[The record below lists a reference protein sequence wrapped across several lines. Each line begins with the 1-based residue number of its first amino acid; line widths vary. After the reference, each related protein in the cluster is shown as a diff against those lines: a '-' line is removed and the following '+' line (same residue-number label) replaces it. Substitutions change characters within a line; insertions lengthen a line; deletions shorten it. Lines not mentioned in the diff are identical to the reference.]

1 MGEKGDRKKGLQVGA
16 LSTFSLARSLGPCTP
31 GSLAAALAPRGLL
44 GYPSVL
50 LLLSAPVSDLFAKLQ
65 GSLVTA
71 RKAQDKER
79 TLVLSTLVAQVKD
92 AGLKID
98 HPIGDADVVDVLRK
112 GLKTRQDSIEQF
124 EKAGRTE
131 LAEREK
137 AQSKVIAEFLPAS
150 IDPAEV
156 KAAAKA
162 AVASGAKDIGAL
174 MKVLMPQFKGRAD
187 GKVINEAA
195 REALQAG

>member
-1 MGEKGDRKKGLQVGA
+1 MSDL
-16 LSTFSLARSLGPCTP
+16 LAR
-31 GSLAAALAPRGLL
+31 
-44 GYPSVL
+44 
-50 LLLSAPVSDLFAKLQ
+50 LSST
-65 GSLVTA
+65 LVAA

-79 TLVLSTLVAQVKD
+79 TLVLSTLVAQAKD
-92 AGLKID
+92 HALKLD
-98 HPIGDADVVDVLRK
+98 HPLTDADVTDVLRK

-137 AQSKVIAEFLPAS
+137 AQSKVIEEFLPAM

-162 AVASGAKDIGAL
+162 AVAAGAKDIGAL

>member
-1 MGEKGDRKKGLQVGA
+1 MCVQPSDRLTSPPTSSYG
-16 LSTFSLARSLGPCTP
+16 ST
-31 GSLAAALAPRGLL
+31 
-44 GYPSVL
+44 
-50 LLLSAPVSDLFAKLQ
+50 VSDLFAKLQ

-92 AGLKID
+92 HGLKID

-137 AQSKVIAEFLPAS
+137 AQTKP
-150 IDPAEV
+150 
-156 KAAAKA
+156 
-162 AVASGAKDIGAL
+162 
-174 MKVLMPQFKGRAD
+174 
-187 GKVINEAA
+187 
-195 REALQAG
+195 

>member
-1 MGEKGDRKKGLQVGA
+1 MSDL
-16 LSTFSLARSLGPCTP
+16 LAR
-31 GSLAAALAPRGLL
+31 
-44 GYPSVL
+44 
-50 LLLSAPVSDLFAKLQ
+50 LSAA
-65 GSLVTA
+65 LVTA

-79 TLVLSTLVAQVKD
+79 TLVLSTLVAQAKD
-92 AGLKID
+92 HALKLD
-98 HPIGDADVVDVLRK
+98 HPLGDADVIDVLRK

-124 EKAGRTE
+124 AKAGRTE

-137 AQSKVIAEFLPAS
+137 AQSAVIAEFLPAS

-156 KAAAKA
+156 KAAARE
-162 AVASGAKDIGAL
+162 AVAGGAKDIGAL
-174 MKVLMPQFKGRAD
+174 MKVLMPRFKGRAD

>member
-1 MGEKGDRKKGLQVGA
+1 MSDL
-16 LSTFSLARSLGPCTP
+16 LAR
-31 GSLAAALAPRGLL
+31 
-44 GYPSVL
+44 
-50 LLLSAPVSDLFAKLQ
+50 LSAA
-65 GSLVTA
+65 LVTA

-79 TLVLSTLVAQVKD
+79 TLVISTLVAQAKD
-92 AGLKID
+92 HALKID
-98 HPIGDADVVDVLRK
+98 HPLGDADVTDVLRK
-112 GLKTRQDSIEQF
+112 GLKTRLDSIEQF
-124 EKAGRTE
+124 EKGARPD

-137 AQSKVIAEFLPAS
+137 AQSKIIAEFLPAA

-162 AVASGAKDIGAL
+162 AVAGGAKDIGAL

>member
-1 MGEKGDRKKGLQVGA
+1 M
-16 LSTFSLARSLGPCTP
+16 
-31 GSLAAALAPRGLL
+31 
-44 GYPSVL
+44 
-50 LLLSAPVSDLFAKLQ
+50 SDLFARLQ
-65 GSLVTA
+65 GALVTA

-92 AGLKID
+92 HGLKID
-98 HPIGDADVVDVLRK
+98 HPIADADVVDVLRK
-112 GLKTRQDSIEQF
+112 GLKTRQDSVEQF
-124 EKAGRTE
+124 EKAGRTD
-131 LAEREK
+131 LADKEK
-137 AQSKVIAEFLPAS
+137 AQSKVIAEFLPAA

-162 AVASGAKDIGAL
+162 AVAAGAKDIGAL

-187 GKVINEAA
+187 GKVINDAA

>member
-1 MGEKGDRKKGLQVGA
+1 
-16 LSTFSLARSLGPCTP
+16 
-31 GSLAAALAPRGLL
+31 
-44 GYPSVL
+44 
-50 LLLSAPVSDLFAKLQ
+50 VSDLLAKL
-65 GSLVTA
+65 STALVTA

-79 TLVLSTLVAQVKD
+79 TLVLSTLVAQAKD
-92 AGLKID
+92 HALKLD
-98 HPIGDADVVDVLRK
+98 HPLTDADVTDVLRK

-124 EKAGRTE
+124 EKGARPD

-137 AQSKVIAEFLPAS
+137 AQSRIIEEFLPAA
-150 IDPAEV
+150 IDPGVV

-162 AVASGAKDIGAL
+162 AVAGGAKDIGAV

>member
-1 MGEKGDRKKGLQVGA
+1 M
-16 LSTFSLARSLGPCTP
+16 
-31 GSLAAALAPRGLL
+31 
-44 GYPSVL
+44 
-50 LLLSAPVSDLFAKLQ
+50 SDLLVKLSS
-65 GSLVTA
+65 SLVTA

-79 TLVLSTLVAQVKD
+79 TLVLSTLVAQAKD
-92 AGLKID
+92 HALKLD
-98 HPIGDADVVDVLRK
+98 HPLTAGDVTDVLRK
-112 GLKTRQDSIEQF
+112 GLKTRLDSIEQF
-124 EKAGRTE
+124 EKGARPD

-137 AQSKVIAEFLPAS
+137 AQSKIIAEFLPAA

-156 KAAAKA
+156 HAAAKA
-162 AVASGAKDIGAL
+162 AVAGGAKDIGAL

>member
-1 MGEKGDRKKGLQVGA
+1 
-16 LSTFSLARSLGPCTP
+16 
-31 GSLAAALAPRGLL
+31 
-44 GYPSVL
+44 
-50 LLLSAPVSDLFAKLQ
+50 LQ
-65 GSLVTA
+65 GALVTA

-92 AGLKID
+92 HGLKID
-98 HPIGDADVVDVLRK
+98 HPIGDADVIDVFRK
-112 GLKTRQDSIEQF
+112 GVKSRQDSIEQF

-131 LAEREK
+131 LADREK
-137 AQSKVIAEFLPAS
+137 SQTKVIEEFLPAA

-162 AVASGAKDIGAL
+162 AVAGGAKDIGAV

>member
-1 MGEKGDRKKGLQVGA
+1 
-16 LSTFSLARSLGPCTP
+16 
-31 GSLAAALAPRGLL
+31 
-44 GYPSVL
+44 
-50 LLLSAPVSDLFAKLQ
+50 VSDLFTRLQ
-65 GSLVTA
+65 SSLVTA

-92 AGLKID
+92 HGLKID
-98 HPIGDADVVDVLRK
+98 HPIADADVVDVLRK

-131 LAEREK
+131 LAEKEK
-137 AQSKVIAEFLPAS
+137 GQVKVIEEFLPAA
-150 IDPAEV
+150 IDPAVV

-162 AVASGAKDIGAL
+162 AVEGGAKDIGAL
-174 MKVLMPQFKGRAD
+174 MKVLMPQFKGKAD
-187 GKVINEAA
+187 GKVINDAA

>member
-1 MGEKGDRKKGLQVGA
+1 
-16 LSTFSLARSLGPCTP
+16 
-31 GSLAAALAPRGLL
+31 
-44 GYPSVL
+44 
-50 LLLSAPVSDLFAKLQ
+50 VSDLLSKLQ
-65 GSLVTA
+65 SSLVTA

-92 AGLKID
+92 HALKID
-98 HPIGDADVVDVLRK
+98 HPLGDPDVVDVLRK

-131 LAEREK
+131 LAEKEK
-137 AQSKVIAEFLPAS
+137 GQVKVIEEFLPAA
-150 IDPAEV
+150 IDPAVV

-162 AVASGAKDIGAL
+162 AVAGGAKDIGAL
-174 MKVLMPQFKGRAD
+174 MKVLMPQFKGKAD
-187 GKVINEAA
+187 GKVINDAA

>member
-1 MGEKGDRKKGLQVGA
+1 M
-16 LSTFSLARSLGPCTP
+16 FF
-31 GSLAAALAPRGLL
+31 
-44 GYPSVL
+44 
-50 LLLSAPVSDLFAKLQ
+50 VSDLFARLQ
-65 GSLVTA
+65 GALVTA

-92 AGLKID
+92 HGLKID
-98 HPIGDADVVDVLRK
+98 HPIADADVIDVFRK
-112 GLKTRQDSIEQF
+112 GVKSRADSIEQF

-131 LAEREK
+131 LADREK
-137 AQSKVIAEFLPAS
+137 SQTKVIEEFLPAA

-162 AVASGAKDIGAL
+162 AVAGGAKDIGAV